1 MDEEQ
6 EAEPEEAPQVA
17 ASEKRKREV
26 PKLLPLD
33 LLESDDED
41 SIPQQSKS
49 AGESGQKRRKVTVGG
64 SLVREKKL
72 PKDQKVGS
80 TVLRVVAKRG
90 DERLAPKSNKQSVNL
105 KELLMRRD
113 RKPQVKRG
121 FFVK

>member
-1 MDEEQ
+1 M
-6 EAEPEEAPQVA
+6 PN
-17 ASEKRKREV
+17 
-26 PKLLPLD
+26 LLPLD

-41 SIPQQSKS
+41 EVSQQSKP
-49 AGESGQKRRKVTVGG
+49 ARQGDQKRRKLATGEK
-64 SLVREKKL
+64 LVRERKL

-90 DERLAPKSNKQSVNL
+90 DERLAPKISKQSVNMR
-105 KELLMRRD
+105 ELLLRRD